1 MKGRRMNLEELIGKL
16 KFDER
21 GLIVAVAQD
30 VKTGAVLM
38 QAYMNAQSI
47 KATLESGLATYF
59 SRSRQR
65 LWVKGETSGN
75 TQRVKEIYID
85 CDGDSLLIKVEQTG
99 VACHTGSY
107 SCFSTP
113 VLGDDTVSRRGAS
126 VLQEEFD
133 VILQR
138 RNNPKEGSYTN
149 YLFNK
154 GIDKICKKV
163 GEESAEVIIAAKNR
177 AHEEVRYEVAD
188 LFYHVMVL
196 LAEQGMT
203 PDEVFAEMERRRK
216 GD

>member
-1 MKGRRMNLEELIGKL
+1 MKAEEFIGQL

-21 GLIVAVAQD
+21 GLIVAIAQD
-30 VKTGAVLM
+30 ATTGTVLM
-38 QAYMNAQSI
+38 QAYMNAESI
-47 KATLESGLATYF
+47 QATLETGFATYF

-65 LWVKGETSGN
+65 LWVKGETSGS
-75 TQRVKEIYID
+75 TQRIKEIYID
-85 CDGDSLLIKVEQTG
+85 CDGDSLLLKVEQTG
-99 VACHTGSY
+99 VACHTGNY
-107 SCFSTP
+107 SCFFTP

-126 VLQEEFD
+126 VFQEEFD

-138 RNNPKEGSYTN
+138 KSSPKEGSYTN
-149 YLFNK
+149 YLFDK

-177 AHEEVRYEVAD
+177 SHEEVRYEVAD

>member
-1 MKGRRMNLEELIGKL
+1 MKAEEFIGKL

-21 GLIVAVAQD
+21 ALIVAIAQD
-30 VKTGAVLM
+30 VNTGAVLM
-38 QAYMNAQSI
+38 QAYMDEESI
-47 KATLESGLATYF
+47 RTTLETGYATYF

-85 CDGDSLLIKVEQTG
+85 CDGDSLLLKVEQTG

-113 VLGDDTVSRRGAS
+113 VLGNDTVSGRGAS

-133 VILQR
+133 VILR
-138 RNNPKEGSYTN
+138 RKENPKEGSYTN
-149 YLFNK
+149 YLFDK

-177 AHEEVRYEVAD
+177 SREEVRYEVAD